1 MCYEMTEEQKFSE
14 MASHYGIPQIMHR
27 PVFRYVRY
35 GELGGGFLTALMEND
50 FIRAVVS
57 ADGVNIKAIE
67 NWARFI
73 YNALPSGC
81 WGSKEEVI
89 RWSENGGMSQWDVKD
104 RP

>member
-14 MASHYGIPQIMHR
+14 KASDYGIPQIMHR

-35 GELGGGFLTALMEND
+35 GELGGPFLTALMEND
-50 FIRAVVS
+50 FMAILRE
-57 ADGVNIKAIE
+57 ADGINKRVLE

-81 WGSKEEVI
+81 WGSREQVI
-89 RWSENGGMSQWDVKD
+89 RWSENGGMSQWDGKD